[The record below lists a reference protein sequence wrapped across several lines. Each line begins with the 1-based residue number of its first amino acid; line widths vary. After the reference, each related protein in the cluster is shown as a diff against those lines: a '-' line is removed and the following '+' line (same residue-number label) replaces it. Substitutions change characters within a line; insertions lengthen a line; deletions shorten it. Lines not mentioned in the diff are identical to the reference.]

1 MISQVLSSEI
11 VLPRL
16 IETLIR
22 IAVENAGAER
32 GLLILVRGGA
42 RGGEPRIEAEA
53 TSGAGRIDVAVRQAA
68 VTPSDLPQAAL
79 HYVMRTQTRV
89 LLDDA
94 LADPVY
100 SADDYVRR
108 TRSRSVLCLPIVRQG
123 ELVGVLYLENNLAP
137 CVFTSDRVAL
147 LQLLASQAA
156 ISLDN
161 AALYTDLQRSEHRY
175 RQLFSETPGGLWQ
188 TEAQTLVAMLTS
200 LRQHGVRDLSQYI
213 DDHPEWLISA
223 YEGLVLEDANHYA
236 MQMSGARDGRE
247 LLGPLSWVWRANP
260 GTFRRAVTSRYN
272 GEELSQETTKLPTLD
287 GRVIDVLFTVARPRK
302 NDDQGMAVISLVDL
316 TERIRAQDMLQRVQ
330 ADFAHAARIS
340 MLGEL
345 AASIAHELKQPLA
358 AINMSGQAVLRWLNR
373 PVPNLD
379 EARATGERIMV
390 DAERAVNI
398 IQRIR
403 RMAVRDTP
411 EHTRVSLADLIDEAL
426 GFLGHELQL
435 HSVAVTRAYAAGA
448 QHVLAD
454 CVQLQQVI
462 VNLTVNAMQAITQ
475 AQNARREITIR
486 VDMQD
491 AATLCCAV
499 EDSGPGIAPEHLDSL
514 FESFFTTR
522 ESGMGMGLPICRSI
536 VEAHGGRIL
545 ADNKSVHGGAR
556 SGLTLPMVSGIR

>member
-1 MISQVLSSEI
+1 MRAPSAVSSSSFE
-11 VLPRL
+11 
-16 IETLIR
+16 
-22 IAVENAGAER
+22 A
-32 GLLILVRGGA
+32 A
-42 RGGEPRIEAEA
+42 RAEA
-53 TSGAGRIDVAVRQAA
+53 SRASKPKRRA
-68 VTPSDLPQAAL
+68 
-79 HYVMRTQTRV
+79 
-89 LLDDA
+89 
-94 LADPVY
+94 
-100 SADDYVRR
+100 DYVRR
-108 TRSRSVLCLPIVRQG
+108 KRSRSVLCLLIVRQG

-137 CVFTSDRVAL
+137 CVFTSGRVAL

-175 RQLFSETPGGLWQ
+175 RQLFSETPVGLWQ

-200 LRQHGVRDLSQYI
+200 LRQHGVQDLSQYI
-213 DDHPEWLISA
+213 DDHPEWLTSA

-236 MQMSGARDGRE
+236 MQMFGARDGRE

-272 GEELSQETTKLPTLD
+272 GEELFQETTKLPTLD

-316 TERIRAQDMLQRVQ
+316 TGRIRAQDMLQRVQ

-398 IQRIR
+398 IQRIHG
-403 RMAVRDTP
+403 MAARDTP
-411 EHTRVSLADLIDEAL
+411 EHTLVSLADLIDEAL
-426 GFLGHELQL
+426 GFLDHELQL

-454 CVQLQQVI
+454 RVQLQQVI

-475 AQNARREITIR
+475 AQSARREITIR

-522 ESGMGMGLPICRSI
+522 ESGMGLPICRSI
-536 VEAHGGRIL
+536 VEAHGGRIP

-556 SGLTLPMVSGIR
+556 FGLTLPMASGIR